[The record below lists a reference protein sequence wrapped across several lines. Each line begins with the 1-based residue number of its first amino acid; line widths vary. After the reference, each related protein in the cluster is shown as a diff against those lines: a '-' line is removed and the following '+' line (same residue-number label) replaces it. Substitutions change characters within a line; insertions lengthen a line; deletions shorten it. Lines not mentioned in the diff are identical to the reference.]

1 MRINADVKI
10 GDTETTLNDVAT
22 NNNKLSSILKNKGI
36 AGLNLKSGDSYQ
48 LTLPNNVLFIEPLIA
63 SNGSQTSGGQF
74 LTVGTGFSYFTN
86 NDLSATY
93 SGIWISCLDNGL
105 VRISDYRHCGA
116 IVTGFRVWY
125 IDI

>member
-1 MRINADVKI
+1 MRIGGNIKLGDSEVTVNDVGTKI
-10 GDTETTLNDVAT
+10 GSLIQKQLIDN
-22 NNNKLSSILKNKGI
+22 LSLS
-36 AGLNLKSGDSYQ
+36 AGDSYQ

-63 SNGSQTSGGQF
+63 SRGSQTSGGQF
-74 LTVGTGFSYFTN
+74 LTVGTGFSYFAN

-93 SGIWISCLDNGL
+93 SGIWISCLNDGL

-116 IVTGFRVWY
+116 IVTGFRLWY